1 MPLRKE
7 LEKEESHPRLQEK
20 VAECWKARW
29 HQVVVA
35 LKFKE
40 LQRPQTETEAWSPQV
55 GALCPPS
62 SPSPRAPSP
71 RSLPHCQ
78 SFLLRAI

>member
-20 VAECWKARW
+20 VAECWEARW

-55 GALCPPS
+55 GDHLPLPPHV
-62 SPSPRAPSP
+62 PPLLVLFPTA
-71 RSLPHCQ
+71 Q